1 MRTLLDFLADTGRPG
16 CPAAIQGEAEG
27 FLLYAELYAWGK
39 VTIRLI
45 GCGFREG
52 EVLPRGAF
60 MLHRFSYRST
70 GEVYETSLTY
80 SLFGEE
86 AENVQTLD
94 FTCSHIRATEQLLRL
109 SLIHI

>member
-45 GCGFREG
+45 GCGC
-52 EVLPRGAF
+52 LLYTSPSPRDA
-60 MLHRFSYRST
+60 
-70 GEVYETSLTY
+70 
-80 SLFGEE
+80 
-86 AENVQTLD
+86 
-94 FTCSHIRATEQLLRL
+94 
-109 SLIHI
+109 

>member
-52 EVLPRGAF
+52 EV
-60 MLHRFSYRST
+60 
-70 GEVYETSLTY
+70 
-80 SLFGEE
+80 
-86 AENVQTLD
+86 
-94 FTCSHIRATEQLLRL
+94 
-109 SLIHI
+109 

>member
-52 EVLPRGAF
+52 EVLPRGWGLWQAAGS
-60 MLHRFSYRST
+60 RC
-70 GEVYETSLTY
+70 
-80 SLFGEE
+80 
-86 AENVQTLD
+86 
-94 FTCSHIRATEQLLRL
+94 CSMR
-109 SLIHI
+109 

>member
-27 FLLYAELYAWGK
+27 FLLSAELYAWGK

-94 FTCSHIRATEQLLRL
+94 FTCSV
-109 SLIHI
+109 

>member
-70 GEVYETSLTY
+70 GGGL
-80 SLFGEE
+80 
-86 AENVQTLD
+86 
-94 FTCSHIRATEQLLRL
+94 
-109 SLIHI
+109 